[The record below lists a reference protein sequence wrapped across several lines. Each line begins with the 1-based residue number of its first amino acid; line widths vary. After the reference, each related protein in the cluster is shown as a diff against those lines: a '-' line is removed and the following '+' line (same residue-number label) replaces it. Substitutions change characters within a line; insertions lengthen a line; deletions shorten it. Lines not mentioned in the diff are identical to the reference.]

1 MITPS
6 PPDPGKNP
14 ANIRLSM
21 SICGNNAGTR
31 KADPTI
37 ATATLDKEQEP
48 LLSTVQGTVC
58 TVKKRNSKMEKRI
71 NPFTTVVSCAT
82 TTLGPIF
89 LRTVEQNSPPTP
101 VLFIPLQYIALY
113 T

>member
-31 KADPTI
+31 KAEPIT
-37 ATATLDKEQEP
+37 TAAILDKEQEP
-48 LLSTVQGTVC
+48 LLSTVQGMYGM
-58 TVKKRNSKMEKRI
+58 KKE
-71 NPFTTVVSCAT
+71 
-82 TTLGPIF
+82 L
-89 LRTVEQNSPPTP
+89 
-101 VLFIPLQYIALY
+101 
-113 T
+113 